1 MQRGKE
7 LVLKK
12 CASSFDIATNLLRP
26 WQYVAPDYKQEPVEF
41 NMDETEVQHTV
52 EMPNR
57 DMPKDDTALEST
69 HDQTQ
74 TQNHAYEKL
83 KKAYT
88 RLLSVHRNVLMR
100 NHILSVKCR

>member
-7 LVLKK
+7 LVQKK
-12 CASSFDIATNLLRP
+12 CASSFEIATNLLRP
-26 WQYVAPDYKQEPVEF
+26 WQYVVPNYKQEPVEY

-57 DMPKDDTALEST
+57 DMPEDDTALEST
-69 HDQTQ
+69 PNQ

-100 NHILSVKCR
+100 NHMLSVKCR